1 MAALTTTTT
10 TNAKARFISMV
21 RKAHELGQAY
31 LITHR
36 GEDSAVLLGSEEYEG
51 LLETIAILK
60 NNKIVASIT
69 ASLKDLKEGNISSF
83 QEVIGRKQN
92 K

>member
-1 MAALTTTTT
+1 MNTLTTTTT
-10 TNAKARFISMV
+10 TNAKARFLSMV

-36 GEDSAVLLGSEEYEG
+36 GEDSAVLLGNEDYEG

-60 NNKIVASIT
+60 NNKLISSIM
-69 ASLKDLKEGNISSF
+69 ASLKELKKNHTYSF
-83 QEVIGRKQN
+83 KEVVGRKQN

>member
-1 MAALTTTTT
+1 MTIITTTTT

-21 RKAHELGQAY
+21 RKAHELGQTY

-36 GEDSAVLLGSEEYEG
+36 GEDSAVRLGSEDYEG

-60 NNKIVASIT
+60 DNKLIASIMI
-69 ASLKDLKEGNISSF
+69 SLKDLEKESIYSF
-83 QEVIGRKQN
+83 SEVIGRKQN

>member
-1 MAALTTTTT
+1 MSTLTTTTT
-10 TNAKARFISMV
+10 TNAKARFLSMV
-21 RKAHELGQAY
+21 RKAHEFGQAY

-36 GEDSAVLLGSEEYEG
+36 GEDSAVLLGSEDYEG

-60 NNKIVASIT
+60 NNKLIASIM
-69 ASLKDLKEGNISSF
+69 ASLKDLEKNNTYSFKE
-83 QEVIGRKQN
+83 VVGRKQI

>member
-1 MAALTTTTT
+1 MTTLTTTTT
-10 TNAKARFISMV
+10 TNAKARFMSMV

-36 GEDSAVLLGSEEYEG
+36 GEDSAVLLGSEDYEG

-60 NNKIVASIT
+60 DTKLIASIT
-69 ASLKDLKEGNISSF
+69 TSLKDLEKNNIYSFKE
-83 QEVIGRKQN
+83 VMGRKQN

>member
-1 MAALTTTTT
+1 MTALTTTTT
-10 TNAKARFISMV
+10 TNAKARFLSMV

-36 GEDSAVLLGSEEYEG
+36 GENSAVLLGNEDYEG

-60 NNKIVASIT
+60 NNKLISSIM
-69 ASLKDLKEGNISSF
+69 ASLKELEENHTYSF
-83 QEVIGRKQN
+83 KEVIGRKQN